1 MQTPRSNCCRF
12 IFFIYPWDLSAA
24 LLPAGNCGKAFQVR
38 RSKKSQSKED
48 LRRSRDDLSE
58 ESRSLLDSEDEL
70 DREEVL
76 NPEPENRSVSAP
88 MRPEPTEYDR
98 LMTNAPTQM
107 TTAPPKHGCY
117 VSHHLLVMSKR
128 SWSNETLDACF
139 EIAQS
144 F

>member
-1 MQTPRSNCCRF
+1 M
-12 IFFIYPWDLSAA
+12 
-24 LLPAGNCGKAFQVR
+24 R

-48 LRRSRDDLSE
+48 LRRSREELRRSRDDLSE

-98 LMTNAPTQM
+98 LVTNASTQM
-107 TTAPPKHGCY
+107 TTAPPKHRCY
-117 VSHHLLVMSKR
+117 VSHHLLVTSKH
-128 SWSNETLDACF
+128 SWSNETLDASF
-139 EIAQS
+139 EIAQRLQNIS
-144 F
+144 IQSTACLN